1 MLLDRHEGHG
11 IILSDKLDGSHLFC
25 CVFLVAG
32 SCRSKAKVHKHTMCA
47 HISFHFGIERIFH
60 PVIR

>member
-25 CVFLVAG
+25 YVFLVAG
-32 SCRSKAKVHKHTMCA
+32 SCRSKAKSTQTLHVCPY
-47 HISFHFGIERIFH
+47 HFFIL
-60 PVIR
+60 V